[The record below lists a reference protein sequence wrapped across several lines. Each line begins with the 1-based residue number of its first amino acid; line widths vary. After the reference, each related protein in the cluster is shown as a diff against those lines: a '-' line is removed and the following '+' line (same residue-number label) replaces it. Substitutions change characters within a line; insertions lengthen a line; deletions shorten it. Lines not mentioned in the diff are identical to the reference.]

1 MKTIKIFA
9 LIITVF
15 LTSFLSAQPT
25 GYYNGTEG
33 KSGEELKSALNEII
47 SGHTVYSYF
56 FSKEIFK
63 LSDADPN
70 NPNNVIMVYTGRSH
84 PNNDYGNGS
93 NQLNRE
99 HVWAKSHGNFD
110 GVQPMNGDVH
120 NLKPVD
126 ASVNIDRSNKDFDN
140 GGTQHPEATG
150 CYYTDATWEPRDE
163 VKGDIAR
170 IILYMDVRYE
180 GKNGELDLMA
190 VDEVNTYPYPK
201 HGRLSTLLEWN
212 LMDPPDDFERNRN
225 NVIYSFQN
233 NRNPF
238 IDNPHLAELIWSG
251 AQPSAISV
259 ANVRQE
265 PVVPQASVP
274 ITIFADISSTAGNIT
289 DATLYY
295 GYSFQN
301 LTEELDM
308 EGSGSSLYAVI
319 PGQNQNTRVY
329 FRIEAQDGSNTF
341 STVTYNFYVPRTFT
355 GTLTSIYDIQG
366 QAASS
371 PYAEQVVSTTGVVTA
386 NFGTNYFLQDG
397 EGAWNGLFIYDPGR
411 NPSVGDSLILT
422 GTITEYYGKTEMK
435 SITGYYFI
443 SANNAL
449 PAPVNITCAE
459 ADEPYEGV
467 LVRVDNATCTD
478 PNYWANFYMWTVNDG
493 TGDLLIHNTNVFEY
507 EPKEGDAY
515 DITGPLDYDFDEW
528 KIQLRFETDVQSGVD
543 NIPPQVSSLDVIT
556 STVLKLQFSEEVD
569 QASAETLSNYS
580 INNNVVVQQASV
592 HSIVKSQVFLTVS
605 PLEGGDYELTVQNIA
620 DLAGNVMPVTVV
632 PFSSTGIYD
641 HVKYTVVNVF
651 PNPSQGLFQMRFSE
665 EMAGNAMLKF
675 YSLTGHKVHSQEI
688 NFNEELQINVDVSH
702 LSCGVYFVEIAGDA
716 FASRFKVIIY

>member
-9 LIITVF
+9 LIIAVF
-15 LTSFLSAQPT
+15 YSSILLAQPT

-84 PNNDYGNGS
+84 PNNDYGNGPD
-93 NQLNRE
+93 QLNRE

-120 NLKPVD
+120 NLKPSD

-150 CYYTDATWEPRDE
+150 CYFTDATWEPRDE

-190 VDEVNTYPYPK
+190 VDEVNTYPFPK

-238 IDNPHLAELIWSG
+238 IDNPHFAELIWSG
-251 AQPSAISV
+251 AEPSSISI

-265 PVVPQASVP
+265 PVVAQASAPV
-274 ITIFADISSTAGNIT
+274 TIFADISSTAGNIT

-295 GYSFQN
+295 GYSFNN

-308 EGSGSSLYAVI
+308 EGSGTSLYATI
-319 PGQNQNTRVY
+319 PGQNQDTRIY
-329 FRIEAQDGSNTF
+329 FRMEAQDGSSTF
-341 STVTYNFYVPRTFT
+341 STVTYNFYVPKTFS
-355 GTLTSIYDIQG
+355 GTITSIYDIQG
-366 QAASS
+366 QAESS

-411 NPSVGDSLILT
+411 NPSVGDSLVLT

-435 SITGYYFI
+435 TITGYYFI

-449 PAPVNITCAE
+449 PAPVNISCAE
-459 ADEPYEGV
+459 ATEPYEGV
-467 LVRVDNATCTD
+467 LIRVDNATCTD
-478 PNYWANFYMWTVNDG
+478 PNYWANYFMWTVNDG

-507 EPKEGDAY
+507 EPNEGDVY
-515 DITGPLDYDFDEW
+515 VVTGPLDFDFDEW

-543 NIPPQVSSLDVIT
+543 ITPPQVNALEVIT

-569 QASAETLSNYS
+569 PVSAETLSNYS
-580 INNNVVVQQASV
+580 INEDVQVQEANV
-592 HSIVKSQVFLTVS
+592 HSIVKTQVFLTIS
-605 PLEGGDYELTVQNIA
+605 PLEGGDYELTVQNIS
-620 DLAGNVMPVTVV
+620 DLAGNIMPQTVI
-632 PFSSTGIYD
+632 PFSSTGID
-641 HVKYTVVNVF
+641 HPLWDSGIDIF
-651 PNPSQGLFQMRFSE
+651 PNPAVGLFYVRFAPE
-665 EMAGNAMLKF
+665 HTGNVT
-675 YSLTGHKVHSQEI
+675 LTLYNINGKVVFSKDVSV
-688 NFNEELQINVDVSH
+688 NEEGQLPVDVSH
-702 LSCGVYFVEIAGDA
+702 LRSGMYFLEISGRL
-716 FASRFKVIIY
+716 FTGHSKVVIY